1 MEYKWLLC
9 DMHTHSEYSTVNK
22 KGDKDKVKKMDAS
35 EFVKIMVKNKV
46 EVFSITDHN
55 YFSKTYYEE
64 INGYII
70 SNSLNIKLI
79 PGVEFDTYVD
89 TINGS
94 DEYIHVCIYFKED
107 VNYSGLE
114 SIVNK
119 LYDKDNIYK
128 GKPKLSNVLND
139 LFDLQ
144 TRFIVIPHGDKE
156 RGIFKKVLKHQL
168 VNEPE
173 FYKYAMYKVFNAY
186 DVKPNFYE
194 KSIDM
199 WANNF
204 YHETKNFNNIVDG
217 LNEQQIEILKN
228 KLIEKTK
235 NKQVVLDA
243 KTNQIYNY
251 IMKYGSY
258 FAYFSF
264 SDWHN
269 AAEYNP
275 KVNNF
280 IFGSLET
287 AFDSFELA
295 TLDPESRIIVEK
307 SDIKK
312 IEIPSSI
319 LKEVSF
325 SINGVDYN
333 VAFSPGL
340 NAIVGKRGSGKSLLI
355 SIIENLKDKDCEK
368 NGKLS
373 EYKRRMK
380 IENIRGV
387 DRGNIYIS
395 PGGLNSVVF
404 LSQDDIGKIFEDPR
418 EAEKKISSQFKNIQ
432 TLDLTPINKIA
443 KIAGKIKPY
452 DENYKNITN
461 NLKYYKQLDSY
472 SYGEYEFPY
481 NNSIENKFSK
491 AIDDLNI
498 ICDEVENLNIDTTL
512 LRNEINNLVHVK
524 KYYCKLLTLDNE
536 FVKANNRAI
545 NKAKAKQ
552 NDNDKTAQINR
563 SALNEAKNVIF
574 SNLDNKLNYEKLLYA
589 INHFH
594 MNDLPV
600 EIKVNEKYLFATYYD
615 IPDDLK
621 DQIVFYLIKSINHG
635 KDVDDIYSYVDN
647 KKSMNKAANGNLSH
661 YLDEYISG
669 DSLKEK
675 HSFYEITN
683 LDIEYE
689 TVIKTVDDLNSQ
701 VDKGNLINLTEASL
715 GMKSVA
721 YLDMLFNLDNNI
733 LVLDQPE
740 DNIDND
746 YISNY
751 LVPNIK
757 NKKKHMQL
765 IFVTHNPSVAVYG
778 DAFNYIY
785 VENDKEITYKNYY
798 IENVEDKGELM
809 KILEGGKSSFSN
821 RNKKFGNI
829 LGAEEYGIDKN

>member
-1 MEYKWLLC
+1 MEHKWLLC
-9 DMHTHSEYSTVNK
+9 DMHTHSEYSAINK
-22 KGDKDKVKKMDAS
+22 KGDKDKVKKMNAS
-35 EFVKIMVKNKV
+35 EFVQTMEKNKI

-55 YFSKTYYEE
+55 YFSKSYYEE
-64 INGYII
+64 INAYII
-70 SNSLNIKLI
+70 SNSLNIKVI
-79 PGVEFDTYVD
+79 PGVEFDTYID
-89 TINGS
+89 TKNGT
-94 DEYIHVCIYFKED
+94 DEHIHVCIYFKED
-107 VNYSGLE
+107 VNYSYLE

-119 LYDKDNIYK
+119 LYDKNNIYK

-144 TRFIVIPHGDKE
+144 TKFIVIPHGDKE

-168 VNEPE
+168 ENEPD
-173 FYKYAMYKVFNAY
+173 FYKYAMYKIFNAY

-194 KSIDM
+194 KSIDL

-204 YHETKNFNNIVDG
+204 YHESKSFNRIVDG
-217 LNEQQIEILKN
+217 LNDEQIEILKN
-228 KLIEKTK
+228 KIIEKTK
-235 NKQVVLDA
+235 NKQIVLDTS
-243 KTNQIYNY
+243 TNQIYEY

-269 AAEYNP
+269 ATQYDP
-275 KVNNF
+275 KINNF
-280 IFGSLET
+280 IFGSLEN
-287 AFDSFELA
+287 AFESFELA

-307 SDIKK
+307 SSVKK

-319 LKEVSF
+319 LKEVNF
-325 SINGVDYN
+325 SINGVNHN
-333 VAFSPGL
+333 VSFTPGL

-368 NGKLS
+368 NGKLC
-373 EYKRRMK
+373 EYKKRMK
-380 IENIRGV
+380 IDNISGV
-387 DRGNIYIS
+387 DRGDISIS

-404 LSQDDIGKIFEDPR
+404 LSQDDIGKIFEDPS
-418 EAEKKISSQFKNIQ
+418 EAENKISSQFKPIQ

-443 KIAGKIKPY
+443 NIASQIKPY

-461 NLKYYKQLDSY
+461 NLRYYKKLDSY
-472 SYGEYEFPY
+472 SYEEYEFAY
-481 NNSIENKFSK
+481 NNSIENNFSK
-491 AIDDLNI
+491 AIDKLEEIYDDI
-498 ICDEVENLNIDTTL
+498 EILNIDTTL
-512 LRNEINNLVHVK
+512 LRNEINNLEYIK
-524 KYYCKLLTLDNE
+524 KYYCKLLSLDNE

-545 NKAKAKQ
+545 NTVKTKQ
-552 NDNDKTAQINR
+552 NANDKMAQKNR
-563 SALNEAKNVIF
+563 SALNDAKKVIF
-574 SNLDNKLNYEKLLYA
+574 SNLENKLNYEKLVYA
-589 INHFH
+589 INNFH

-600 EIKVNEKYLFATYYD
+600 EIRVNGKYLFATYYD

-621 DQIVFYLIKSINHG
+621 EQIIFNLTKSIYRG
-635 KDVDDIYSYVDN
+635 RDIDDIYSYINN
-647 KKSMNKAANGNLSH
+647 KKPMNKGANDNLAH

-675 HSFYEITN
+675 HSFYEIAN

-689 TVIKTVDDLNSQ
+689 TVIKTVNNLNYQ

-757 NKKKHMQL
+757 DKKKHMQL

-785 VENDKEITYKNYY
+785 VENDREISYKNYY
-798 IENVEDKGELM
+798 IENVEDKEELM
-809 KILEGGKSSFSN
+809 KILEGGKDSFSN
-821 RNKKFGNI
+821 RNKKFGNV
-829 LGAEEYGIDKN
+829 LGAEEYGVNKN